1 MRKPREDEL
10 NPDKVVVVVG
20 TSSIWPRAPAP
31 ASISTRVVATP
42 ASSSPSVV
50 HGASARVQRRPQDE
64 LEPQRWSIAPMP
76 SSPFKHKP
84 FDARTVMG
92 FGVLNGIL
100 IGLLNQSLGFNSV
113 GFYQSK
119 SSALFGSSLLILQ
132 RLIKRY
138 TGFSAGWEDLTRG
151 TGWR

>member
-1 MRKPREDEL
+1 MK
-10 NPDKVVVVVG
+10 
-20 TSSIWPRAPAP
+20 
-31 ASISTRVVATP
+31 
-42 ASSSPSVV
+42 
-50 HGASARVQRRPQDE
+50 
-64 LEPQRWSIAPMP
+64 
-76 SSPFKHKP
+76 PFKHKP

>member
-76 SSPFKHKP
+76 SSVSPSP
-84 FDARTVMG
+84 LSTN
-92 FGVLNGIL
+92 L
-100 IGLLNQSLGFNSV
+100 S
-113 GFYQSK
+113 
-119 SSALFGSSLLILQ
+119 
-132 RLIKRY
+132 
-138 TGFSAGWEDLTRG
+138 TRG
-151 TGWR
+151 PSWDLECSMAS